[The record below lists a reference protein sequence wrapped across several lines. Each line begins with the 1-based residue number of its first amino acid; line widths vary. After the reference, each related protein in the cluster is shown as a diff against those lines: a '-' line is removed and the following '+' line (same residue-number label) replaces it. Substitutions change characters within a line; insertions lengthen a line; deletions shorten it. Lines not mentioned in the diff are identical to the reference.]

1 MSETITG
8 LGNYLSHIGSH
19 SGSSPGGGSPRTSG
33 EVLLKLGELSNKE
46 HEKGKQDMPPT
57 ILVKCNLAMGR
68 NYNMQ
73 GYNVTFDRYGIA
85 SIPAQLRPLVER
97 EQIFRPG
104 RFEIIEEQPVVDEPA
119 VAPVPE
125 PVPQIAAI
133 DTDPVADLEGALAS
147 LKEAAPQEVP
157 VEDEQEVPDPEP
169 EVAVTSKPSTKK
181 KAAKKAK

>member
-46 HEKGKQDMPPT
+46 HEKGKQEMPPT

-73 GYNVTFDRYGIA
+73 GYNITFDRYGIA

-97 EQIFRPG
+97 EQLFRPG
-104 RFEIIEEQPVVDEPA
+104 RFEIIEKQPA
-119 VAPVPE
+119 VEEPAPVPA
-125 PVPQIAAI
+125 PIVPQIAEV

-147 LKEAAPQEVP
+147 LEETASQEFP
-157 VEDEQEVPDPEP
+157 AEDEQEVPDPEP